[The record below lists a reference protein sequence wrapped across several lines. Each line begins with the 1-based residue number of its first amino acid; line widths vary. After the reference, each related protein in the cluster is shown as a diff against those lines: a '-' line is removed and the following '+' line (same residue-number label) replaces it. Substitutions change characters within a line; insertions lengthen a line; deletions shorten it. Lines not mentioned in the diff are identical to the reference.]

1 MSRYGCYNR
10 APFRESMPVQNGW
23 VNSPNATTRLP
34 RMQPSPFRMA
44 RECQFTLTEL
54 GQTDPKCDGCKWK
67 AKNA

>member
-1 MSRYGCYNR
+1 MSQYGCFNR
-10 APFRESMPVQNGW
+10 APFRESMPVQAGW
-23 VNSPNATTRLP
+23 YCDGHTRTP